1 LMLAVHDLI
10 VDIEGS
16 RVLRRV
22 SFEVK
27 EGELVYL
34 VGRNGAGKTTAFR
47 SIMGFRK
54 ALSGSITFEER
65 NLIGLRPFQIARLGI
80 GFAPEESEV
89 FGELTVAENI
99 ALPTWTRTDGRT
111 AAERIDEAY
120 NVFPNLRRY
129 IDRSGQALSGGERKM
144 LSIARALALG
154 PKLLLLDEPTEG
166 LSPVVIPS
174 IIEGLSNIRA
184 FGHAIFIA
192 ESNIHHVADF
202 ADRLYVIERG
212 EIIFAGKPEEARRNP
227 AVGRIIEGV
236 DPVPSAAD

>member
-1 LMLAVHDLI
+1 MLAVHELI

-16 RVLRRV
+16 RVLRGV
-22 SFEVK
+22 SIEVK
-27 EGELVYL
+27 EGELVCL

-54 ALSGSITFEER
+54 AVSGSIIFR
-65 NLIGLRPFQIARLGI
+65 GRSLLGLRPFQIARMGI

-99 ALPTWTRTDGRT
+99 AMPTWTHANERT
-111 AAERIDEAY
+111 AADRINEAY

-129 IDRSGQALSGGERKM
+129 EGRSGQALSGGERKM

-166 LSPVVIPS
+166 LSPVIIPS

-184 FGHAIFIA
+184 FGHAVFIA
-192 ESNIHHVADF
+192 ESNIHHVPDF

-212 EIIFAGKPEEARRNP
+212 EIIFAGRPDEARRDP
-227 AVGRIIEGV
+227 AVARVIEGV
-236 DPVPSAAD
+236 SPAPAS

>member
-1 LMLAVHDLI
+1 MLSVHDLV

-16 RVLRRV
+16 RVLRSV

-27 EGELVYL
+27 EGELVCL
-34 VGRNGAGKTTAFR
+34 VGRNGAGKTTALR

-54 ALSGSITFEER
+54 WVSGSILFQNR
-65 NLIGLRPFQIARLGI
+65 SLVGLRPFQIARMGI

-99 ALPTWTRTDGRT
+99 AMPTWTPGNERT
-111 AAERIDEAY
+111 AAERINEAY

-129 IDRSGQALSGGERKM
+129 MDRSGQALSGGERKM

-174 IIEGLSNIRA
+174 IIDGLSNIRS
-184 FGHAIFIA
+184 FGHAVFIA
-192 ESNIHHVADF
+192 ESNIHHVPDF

-212 EIIFAGKPEEARRNP
+212 EIIYAGRPQDALRNP
-227 AVGRIIEGV
+227 AVGRSIEGV
-236 DPVPSAAD
+236 SISQMS

>member
-1 LMLAVHDLI
+1 MLIAHELI

-16 RVLRRV
+16 RVLRGV

-27 EGELVYL
+27 EGELVCL

-47 SIMGFRK
+47 SIMGFHK
-54 ALSGSITFEER
+54 IVSGSIVFR
-65 NLIGLRPFQIARLGI
+65 DSSLLGLRPFQIARMGI

-99 ALPTWTRTDGRT
+99 AMPTWTHGNERA
-111 AAERIDEAY
+111 AAERINEAY

-129 IDRSGQALSGGERKM
+129 VDRSGQALSGGERKM

-166 LSPVVIPS
+166 LSPVVVPS

-184 FGHAIFIA
+184 FGHAVFIA
-192 ESNIHHVADF
+192 ESNIHHVPDF

-212 EIIFAGKPEEARRNP
+212 EIIFAGRPDEARRDP
-227 AVGRIIEGV
+227 AVVRVIEGV
-236 DPVPSAAD
+236 SPAAAG

>member
-1 LMLAVHDLI
+1 MLMARELI

-16 RVLRRV
+16 RVLRGV

-27 EGELVYL
+27 EGELVCL

-47 SIMGFRK
+47 SIMGFHK
-54 ALSGSITFEER
+54 VVSGSIVFR
-65 NLIGLRPFQIARLGI
+65 DSSLIGLRPFQIARMGI

-99 ALPTWTRTDGRT
+99 AMPTWTNTNEQA
-111 AAERIDEAY
+111 AAERINEAY

-129 IDRSGQALSGGERKM
+129 VDRSGQALSGGERKM

-166 LSPVVIPS
+166 LSPVVVPS

-184 FGHAIFIA
+184 FGHAVFIA
-192 ESNIHHVADF
+192 ESNIHHVPDF

-212 EIIFAGKPEEARRNP
+212 EIIFAGKPDEARRDP
-227 AVGRIIEGV
+227 AVVRVIEGV
-236 DPVPSAAD
+236 SPAAAC

>member
-1 LMLAVHDLI
+1 MLIAHELI

-16 RVLRRV
+16 RVLRGV

-27 EGELVYL
+27 EGELVCL

-47 SIMGFRK
+47 SIMGFHK
-54 ALSGSITFEER
+54 IVSGSIVFR
-65 NLIGLRPFQIARLGI
+65 DNSLLGLRPFQIARMGI

-99 ALPTWTRTDGRT
+99 AMPTWTHGNER
-111 AAERIDEAY
+111 AAADRINEAY

-129 IDRSGQALSGGERKM
+129 VDRSGQALSGGERKM

-166 LSPVVIPS
+166 LSPVVVPS

-184 FGHAIFIA
+184 FGHAVFIA
-192 ESNIHHVADF
+192 ESNIHHVPDF

-212 EIIFAGKPEEARRNP
+212 EIIFAGRPDEARRDP
-227 AVGRIIEGV
+227 AVVRVIEGI
-236 DPVPSAAD
+236 SAAAAG

>member
-1 LMLAVHDLI
+1 MLIAHELI

-16 RVLRRV
+16 RVLRGV

-27 EGELVYL
+27 EGELVCL

-47 SIMGFRK
+47 SIMGFHK
-54 ALSGSITFEER
+54 IVSGSIVFR
-65 NLIGLRPFQIARLGI
+65 DNSLLGLRPYQIARMGI

-99 ALPTWTRTDGRT
+99 AMPTWTHGNERA
-111 AAERIDEAY
+111 AAERINEAY

-129 IDRSGQALSGGERKM
+129 VDRSGEALSGGERKM

-184 FGHAIFIA
+184 YGHAVFIA
-192 ESNIHHVADF
+192 ESNIHHVPDF

-212 EIIFAGKPEEARRNP
+212 EIIFAGRPDEARRDP
-227 AVGRIIEGV
+227 AVVRVIEGV
-236 DPVPSAAD
+236 SPAAVG

>member
-1 LMLAVHDLI
+1 MLAVHDLI
-10 VDIEGS
+10 VEIEGS
-16 RVLRRV
+16 RVLRGV
-22 SFEVK
+22 SFDVK
-27 EGELVYL
+27 EGEFVCL

-54 ALSGSITFEER
+54 PVSGSIVFKDR
-65 NLIGLRPFQIARLGI
+65 NLIGLRPFQIARMGI

-89 FGELTVAENI
+89 FGELTVAENV
-99 ALPTWTRTDGRT
+99 AMPTWTHTNDRS
-111 AAERIDEAY
+111 AADRINDAY

-129 IDRSGQALSGGERKM
+129 LDRSGQALSGGERKM

-166 LSPVVIPS
+166 LSPVIIPS

-184 FGHAIFIA
+184 VGHAVFIA
-192 ESNIHHVADF
+192 ESNIHHVPDF

-212 EIIFAGKPEEARRNP
+212 EIIFAGRPDEARRNP
-227 AVGRIIEGV
+227 AVARVIEGV
-236 DPVPSAAD
+236 SPVAAD

>member
-1 LMLAVHDLI
+1 MLIAHELI

-16 RVLRRV
+16 RVLRGI

-27 EGELVYL
+27 EGELVCL

-47 SIMGFRK
+47 SIMGFHK
-54 ALSGSITFEER
+54 IVSGSIVFR
-65 NLIGLRPFQIARLGI
+65 DGSLLGLRPFQIARMGI

-99 ALPTWTRTDGRT
+99 AMPTWTHAHERT
-111 AAERIDEAY
+111 AAERINEAY

-129 IDRSGQALSGGERKM
+129 VDRSGQALSGGERKM

-184 FGHAIFIA
+184 FGHAVFIA
-192 ESNIHHVADF
+192 ESNIHHVPEF

-212 EIIFAGKPEEARRNP
+212 EIIFAGRPDEARWDP
-227 AVGRIIEGV
+227 AVARVIEGV
-236 DPVPSAAD
+236 SPAPAS

>member
-1 LMLAVHDLI
+1 MLAVHEII

-16 RVLRRV
+16 RVLRGV
-22 SFEVK
+22 SIEVK
-27 EGELVYL
+27 EGELVCL

-54 ALSGSITFEER
+54 AVSGSIIFR
-65 NLIGLRPFQIARLGI
+65 GRSLLGLRPFQIARMGI

-99 ALPTWTRTDGRT
+99 AMPTWTHANERT
-111 AAERIDEAY
+111 AADRINEAY

-129 IDRSGQALSGGERKM
+129 EGRSGQALSGGERKM

-166 LSPVVIPS
+166 LSPVIIPS

-184 FGHAIFIA
+184 FGHAVFIA
-192 ESNIHHVADF
+192 ESNIHHVPDF

-212 EIIFAGKPEEARRNP
+212 EIIFAGRPDEARRDP
-227 AVGRIIEGV
+227 AVARVIEGV
-236 DPVPSAAD
+236 SPAPAS

>member
-1 LMLAVHDLI
+1 MLIAHELI

-16 RVLRRV
+16 RVLRGI

-27 EGELVYL
+27 EGELVCL

-47 SIMGFRK
+47 SIMGFHK
-54 ALSGSITFEER
+54 IVSGSIVFR
-65 NLIGLRPFQIARLGI
+65 DNSLLGLRPYQIARMGI

-99 ALPTWTRTDGRT
+99 AMPTWTHGNERA
-111 AAERIDEAY
+111 AAERINEAY

-129 IDRSGQALSGGERKM
+129 VDRSGQALSGGERKM

-184 FGHAIFIA
+184 FGHAVFIA
-192 ESNIHHVADF
+192 ESNIHHVPDF

-212 EIIFAGKPEEARRNP
+212 EIIFAGRPDEARRDP
-227 AVGRIIEGV
+227 AVLRVIEGV
-236 DPVPSAAD
+236 SPAAVG

>member
-1 LMLAVHDLI
+1 MLIANELI

-27 EGELVYL
+27 EGELVCL

-47 SIMGFRK
+47 SIMGFHK
-54 ALSGSITFEER
+54 IVSGSIVFR
-65 NLIGLRPFQIARLGI
+65 DSSLLGLRPFQIARMGI

-99 ALPTWTRTDGRT
+99 AMPTWTQANERA
-111 AAERIDEAY
+111 AAERINEAY
-120 NVFPNLRRY
+120 NIFPNLRRY

-166 LSPVVIPS
+166 LSPVVVPA

-184 FGHAIFIA
+184 FGHAVFIA
-192 ESNIHHVADF
+192 ESNIHHVPGF

-212 EIIFAGKPEEARRNP
+212 EIIFAGRPNEARRNP
-227 AVGRIIEGV
+227 AVVRVIEGV
-236 DPVPSAAD
+236 APAAAG

>member
-1 LMLAVHDLI
+1 MLIAHELI

-16 RVLRRV
+16 RVLRGI

-27 EGELVYL
+27 EGELVCL

-47 SIMGFRK
+47 SIMGFHK
-54 ALSGSITFEER
+54 IVSGSIVFR
-65 NLIGLRPFQIARLGI
+65 DSSLLGLRPFQIARMGI

-99 ALPTWTRTDGRT
+99 AMPTWTQASEQT
-111 AAERIDEAY
+111 AAERINEAY
-120 NVFPNLRRY
+120 KVFPNLRRY
-129 IDRSGQALSGGERKM
+129 ADRSGQALSGGERKM

-184 FGHAIFIA
+184 FGHAVFIA
-192 ESNIHHVADF
+192 ESNIHHVPDF

-212 EIIFAGKPEEARRNP
+212 EIIFAGRPDEARRDS
-227 AVGRIIEGV
+227 AVVRVIEGV
-236 DPVPSAAD
+236 SPAAAG